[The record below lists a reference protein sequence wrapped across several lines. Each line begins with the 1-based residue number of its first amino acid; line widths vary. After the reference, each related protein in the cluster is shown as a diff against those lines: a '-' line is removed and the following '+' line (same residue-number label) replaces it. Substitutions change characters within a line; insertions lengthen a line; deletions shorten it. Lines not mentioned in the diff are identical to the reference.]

1 MPSNYW
7 NISQVADPYRWMEDA
22 DSEATKSFVNEQND
36 LSRPYFEKC
45 PFREQIRDR
54 LAKVW
59 NYRKSDPPQKH
70 GNHYFQYANDGLQD
84 QK

>member
-1 MPSNYW
+1 
-7 NISQVADPYRWMEDA
+7 MEDA
-22 DSEATKSFVNEQND
+22 DADATKSFVTEQNN

-54 LAKVW
+54 LSKVW

-70 GNHYFQYANDGLQD
+70 GNHYFQYANNGLQD